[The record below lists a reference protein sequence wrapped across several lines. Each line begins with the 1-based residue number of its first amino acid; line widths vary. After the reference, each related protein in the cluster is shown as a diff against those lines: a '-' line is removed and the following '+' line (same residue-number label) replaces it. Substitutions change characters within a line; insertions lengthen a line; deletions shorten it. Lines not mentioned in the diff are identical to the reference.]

1 MKVRGD
7 EMFRDLYPRHLWDP
21 YDSHNTRAWHF
32 LGEVGIAFLDE
43 VEGADEWTWFAAN
56 VFFNVYPSW
65 SDDDGGWHQGISR
78 LLRPPA
84 SHAAKDPNT
93 VAGTQLLVQLL
104 RPFVGFRHLPD
115 ERDGARIREG

>member
-1 MKVRGD
+1 MKPATDRNRRLAPS
-7 EMFRDLYPRHLWDP
+7 FRRNRWDASTTDGRDGLRALVASPCGATLAIPR
-21 YDSHNTRAWHF
+21 T
-32 LGEVGIAFLDE
+32 
-43 VEGADEWTWFAAN
+43 
-56 VFFNVYPSW
+56 
-65 SDDDGGWHQGISR
+65 R

-115 ERDGARIREG
+115 ERDGARIREC